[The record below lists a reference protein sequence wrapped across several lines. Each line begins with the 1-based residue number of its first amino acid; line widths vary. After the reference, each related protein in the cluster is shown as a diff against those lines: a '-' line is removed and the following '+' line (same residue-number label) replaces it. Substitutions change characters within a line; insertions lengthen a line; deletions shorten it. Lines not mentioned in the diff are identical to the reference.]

1 MLLHYVDIQAPLHRD
16 EVMHRLK
23 QHHPGYE
30 KGARRVFA
38 TTRERM
44 PVATQRA
51 RVLAT
56 RFTADTAPEPY
67 TAVGDLV
74 ALLTTLRA

>member
-1 MLLHYVDIQAPLHRD
+1 
-16 EVMHRLK
+16 
-23 QHHPGYE
+23 
-30 KGARRVFA
+30 
-38 TTRERM
+38 M
-44 PVATQRA
+44 PIATQRA

-56 RFTADTAPEPY
+56 IFTADTAPEPY